1 MSKQKDGEKSLKEA
15 ASKSD
20 LIEDKIVITANV
32 AADEILDK
40 MLEGCQIIGYHWRYL
55 YVNDAAAKHGNK
67 AKGELL
73 GKTMMEVYP
82 GIEKTAMFSQL
93 QKCMIKRI
101 PIRMENEF
109 TYPNGEKGWFEL
121 SIQPVPEGILI
132 LSIGTTE
139 RKQMEEKM
147 TYERDLFNVLMDNM
161 PDPIYFK
168 DTKSRFIR
176 VNRASC
182 PGLGIK
188 DPEEA
193 IGMSDFD
200 FAPEELAKQFYADD
214 QLVMKSGKPII
225 SKEEVMIDKI
235 SRKWYSA
242 TKVPIKD
249 KNNKVLGLVGISRNI
264 TKLKEAEEELK
275 LHSDHLEE
283 LVEQKTKQLKQAERM
298 AAIGETAAMVGHD
311 LRNPLQAIKYAAY
324 CLKRIL
330 SKCAEGHAVQIPDK
344 ATGMFEV
351 IDDSVNYADSIVRD
365 LQDFST
371 DRKPVRRQAD
381 INVLID
387 ETLRNMR
394 IPGGITINRQLKQ
407 TSLLSVDTDQLRRVF
422 HNLVE
427 NAVQAM
433 ANGGTLTISSR
444 EKEGFVE
451 VAFNDTGVGISKEAL
466 GKLFTLFYTTR
477 AQGMGIGLAI
487 CKKFVE
493 AHGGSIAIKSQEK
506 KGSTFT
512 VRLPIKDGEVR
523 T

>member
-1 MSKQKDGEKSLKEA
+1 MKET
-15 ASKSD
+15 ASKSE
-20 LIEDKIVITANV
+20 LFEDGIAVTANV
-32 AADEILDK
+32 AADHEMLDK
-40 MLEGCQIIGYHWRYL
+40 MLEGCQIIGYDWRYL

-67 AKGELL
+67 AKKELL
-73 GKTMMEVYP
+73 GKTMMEAYP

-93 QKCMIKRI
+93 QKCMSKRI

-121 SIQPVPEGILI
+121 SIQPAPEGILI

-139 RKQMEEKM
+139 RKQMEEMM
-147 TYERDLFNVLMDNM
+147 TYERGLFNALMDNM
-161 PDPIYFK
+161 PDAIYFK

-176 VNRASC
+176 VNRASF

-188 DPEEA
+188 DSEEA
-193 IGMSDFD
+193 IGMTDFD

-214 QLVMKSGKPII
+214 QLVMESGKPII
-225 SKEEVMIDKI
+225 GKEEVMIDKI

-249 KNNKVLGLVGISRNI
+249 KHGKVIGLVGISRDI

-283 LVEQKTKQLKQAERM
+283 MVEQKAKQLKQAERM

-311 LRNPLQAIKYAAY
+311 LRNPLQAIRYAVY
-324 CLKRIL
+324 SLKSTL
-330 SKCAEGHAVQIPDK
+330 SKCADEYAVLIPDK
-344 ATGMFEV
+344 ATRMFEV
-351 IDDSVNYADSIVRD
+351 IDDSVTYADSIIRD
-365 LQDFST
+365 LQDYST
-371 DRKPVRRQAD
+371 DRKPVRTQAD

-394 IPGGITINRQLKQ
+394 IPDGIRINRQFTQ
-407 TSLLSVDTDQLRRVF
+407 TPLLSVDTDQLRRVF

-433 ANGGTLTISSR
+433 AKAGTLTVSSR
-444 EKEGFVE
+444 ENEGFVE
-451 VAFNDTGVGISKEAL
+451 VAFNDTGVGMSKAAL
-466 GKLFTLFYTTR
+466 EKLFTLFYTTR
-477 AQGMGIGLAI
+477 AQGMGMGLAI

-493 AHGGSIAIKSQEK
+493 AHDGSIVVESQEE

-512 VRLPIKDGEVR
+512 VRLPV
-523 T
+523 